1 MGVGPLLPLAIGRR
15 GMGARMSLGYGDIT
29 ARAAARHSP
38 ASAGIRWGGAGAG
51 TGERRQ
57 VEGRHC
63 SFSPKHM
70 HTLSALLTERAPDAL
85 SEDCQ
90 DLPNLSTQALFPITT
105 ARVHVCN
112 RDVAPGSSRV

>member
-1 MGVGPLLPLAIGRR
+1 MGVGPLLRLAIGRR

-38 ASAGIRWGGAGAG
+38 ASAGIHQGVLGRGA
-51 TGERRQ
+51 Q

-90 DLPNLSTQALFPITT
+90 DLPNMSTQALFPITT

>member
-1 MGVGPLLPLAIGRR
+1 MRACPWGTGTSLPARR
-15 GMGARMSLGYGDIT
+15 P
-29 ARAAARHSP
+29 ARHSP
-38 ASAGIRWGGAGAG
+38 ASAGIRGGVLGRGA
-51 TGERRQ
+51 Q

-105 ARVHVCN
+105 ARVHLGEY
-112 RDVAPGSSRV
+112 D